1 MISRNSL
8 LIADRVFRELRR
20 DVQTMV
26 LFTISPTFVMIL
38 ISGILHNYP
47 QTFDRVGLI
56 VVGLFPT
63 APAYLFTAFAIMR
76 DRTRGTLEYLLTSP
90 VKKLDVLAGYLLG
103 FTVPAVVQV
112 ALTTGVSYGLLGL
125 KSAGPWWAVGLLAL
139 VNCALGVAIGVL
151 AITLARNE
159 YQLTKILIAVAVPHL
174 MLSGLFR
181 PHQDLVW
188 WMRYLSNIAPWRYG
202 VSAVSQFQYHTGPD
216 GELWFSLAVEV
227 GIVLLAL
234 WLSTLTVL
242 KRRTA

>member
-125 KSAGPWWAVGLLAL
+125 KSAGP
-139 VNCALGVAIGVL
+139 CAGWSACSPWST
-151 AITLARNE
+151 APSAWR
-159 YQLTKILIAVAVPHL
+159 
-174 MLSGLFR
+174 SGCSR
-181 PHQDLVW
+181 SP
-188 WMRYLSNIAPWRYG
+188 SPATSI
-202 VSAVSQFQYHTGPD
+202 SS
-216 GELWFSLAVEV
+216 
-227 GIVLLAL
+227 
-234 WLSTLTVL
+234 
-242 KRRTA
+242 RRS